1 MTRIVV
7 TVGQVRLQGALNDT
21 RSARA
26 IASRLPVSGTGAR
39 WGDEVY
45 FSTDITLPPEDP
57 VEVVEAGD
65 IGYWP
70 PGRAICLFWGPAP
83 ASHGNEIRP
92 ASPVNIIGRVEG
104 DLSALGEVRDGDLV
118 TLEPA

>member
-1 MTRIVV
+1 
-7 TVGQVRLQGALNDT
+7 
-21 RSARA
+21 
-26 IASRLPVSGTGAR
+26 
-39 WGDEVY
+39 
-45 FSTDITLPPEDP
+45 

-70 PGRAICLFWGPAP
+70 PGRAICLFWGPTP